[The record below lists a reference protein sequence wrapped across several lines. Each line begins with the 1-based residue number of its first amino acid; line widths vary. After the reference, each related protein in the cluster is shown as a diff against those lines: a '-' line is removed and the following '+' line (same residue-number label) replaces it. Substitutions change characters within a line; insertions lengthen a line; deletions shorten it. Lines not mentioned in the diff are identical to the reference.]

1 MEVFNTEYMCMKMF
15 LYDSMYNE
23 CTHGKGICHG
33 YSGLCL

>member
-23 CTHGKGICHG
+23 YKHGKGIRHG